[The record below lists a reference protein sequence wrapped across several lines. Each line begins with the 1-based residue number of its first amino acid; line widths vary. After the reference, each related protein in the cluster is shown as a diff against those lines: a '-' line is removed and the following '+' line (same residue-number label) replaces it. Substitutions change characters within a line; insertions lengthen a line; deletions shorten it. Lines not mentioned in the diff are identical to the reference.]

1 MTSPL
6 SAAQRKQIAS
16 LAKGKNRRELGLFTV
31 EGTRSV
37 LDTLGCFDCTQLLCT
52 ATWLEQHD
60 SALPSAVRH
69 LITVVPASDI
79 QRVSA
84 MQTPQPVLAVYRLP
98 QIKPWVPDPDQLVV
112 ALDCVQDPGNL
123 GTIIRLC
130 DWFGVHHILAGE
142 GTADAFAPK
151 VVQSTMGALARV
163 SVHYCSLTDVLPT
176 LTTSATPIYGMA
188 LDGDNLYD
196 APLTRGGVIIMG
208 NEGRGISDEV
218 KALLTHKLLIPS
230 YPPDSPTV
238 ESLNVATATAIT
250 LAEFRRKAI

>member
-37 LDTLGCFDCTQLLCT
+37 LDTLGCFQCTQLLCT
-52 ATWLEQHD
+52 SAWLEKHG
-60 SALPSAVRH
+60 AELPPDIRP
-69 LITVVPASDI
+69 LITTVPASDI

-98 QIKPWVPDPDQLVV
+98 EVKPWVYSPDRLVV

-130 DWFGVHHILAGE
+130 DWFGVQHILAGE

-163 SVHYCSLTDVLPT
+163 SVHYCKLTDVLPT
-176 LTTSATPIYGMA
+176 LPDCPVYGMA
-188 LDGDNLYD
+188 LDGANLYD
-196 APLTRGGVIIMG
+196 AQLSRGGIIIMG

-250 LAEFRRKAI
+250 LAEFRRKA